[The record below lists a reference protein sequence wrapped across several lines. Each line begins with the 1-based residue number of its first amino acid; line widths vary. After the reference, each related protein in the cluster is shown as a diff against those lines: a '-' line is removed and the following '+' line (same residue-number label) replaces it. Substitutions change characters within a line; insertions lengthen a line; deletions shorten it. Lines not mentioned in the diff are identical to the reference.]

1 MAREEDTWF
10 DEEAGPLVRPYAV
23 TGGRTRSLQAELDVV
38 TLVVVSRRRVDPGAL
53 NPEYMMILALC
64 QGPTSVAEISAKLD
78 LPLGVV
84 KVLIGDLIDQHFLIF
99 RAALTPDNEVLQKVL
114 NGIRKL

>member
-10 DEEAGPLVRPYAV
+10 DEAAGPLVRPYAV
-23 TGGRTRSLQAELDVV
+23 TGGRTRSQQTELDVV
-38 TLVVVSRRRVDPGAL
+38 TLVVIARRRVDPGTL
-53 NPEYMMILALC
+53 DPEYVAILSLC
-64 QGPTSVAEISAKLD
+64 QKPTSVAEISAKLD

-84 KVLIGDLIDQHFLIF
+84 KVLIGDLIDQRLLIF

-114 NGIRKL
+114 NGIRRL

>member
-1 MAREEDTWF
+1 MARGEDVWF

-23 TGGRTRSLQAELDVV
+23 TGGRTRSVQAELDLV
-38 TLVVVSRRRVDPGAL
+38 TMIVISRRRAEPGSL
-53 NPEYMMILALC
+53 DPEYELILALC
-64 QGPTSVAEISAKLD
+64 QIPTSVAEISAKLN

-84 KVLIGDLIDQHFLIF
+84 KVLIGDLIERRLLIF

>member
-1 MAREEDTWF
+1 
-10 DEEAGPLVRPYAV
+10 
-23 TGGRTRSLQAELDVV
+23 LD
-38 TLVVVSRRRVDPGAL
+38 
-53 NPEYMMILALC
+53 PEYLMILELC
-64 QGPTSVAEISAKLD
+64 QTPTSVAEVSAKLN

-84 KVLIGDLIDQHFLIF
+84 KVLLGDLIDQRLLIF